1 MHKIELKKL
10 RKRFA
15 KDYNL
20 PINLFEDELW
30 QHYMSLYKDFPVG
43 EYNDLLKTV
52 STKYNDNVE
61 LWLDY
66 CAKVRDSA
74 IIGTMATEE
83 YKSFN
88 TRDISEWN
96 MPDGVPQVGEHSIY
110 NEETDG
116 RFFVSID
123 LKKANFQ
130 ALKFAGVIND
140 ETYKDFIYRNG
151 GDDYIAG
158 SKYLRQVIFGKMNPG
173 RTIKVEK
180 FIMGKIYLLVKDF
193 FENNGYQLYSIN
205 SDELIFAEK
214 NYALFGVEG
223 GDANVKRVEQMIKD
237 SLGIDARVEYLYI
250 TRLPIVNDNGNK
262 VDAFVKRN
270 VITGEQEL
278 KKASTT
284 FYPQIYKLWMG
295 QEIEEIDK
303 KFFFEDQIAT
313 FDKPLKY
320 EDISNQRHT
329 WLFA

>member
-1 MHKIELKKL
+1 MDKTAIKKL

-20 PINLFEDELW
+20 PINLFDDELW
-30 QHYMSLYKDFPVG
+30 QHYMFLYDFFPTD
-43 EYNDLLKTV
+43 EYYGILKTV
-52 STKYNDNVE
+52 EEKYDGNVE

-74 IIGTMATEE
+74 IIGTMETEE

-88 TRDISEWN
+88 TRDMSEWN
-96 MPDGVPQVGEHSIY
+96 IPDGVPRVGEHSIY

-130 ALKFAGVIND
+130 ALKYANVIKD
-140 ETYKDFIYRNG
+140 DTYKDFVYRHG

-173 RTIKVEK
+173 RTITVEK
-180 FIMGKIYLLVKDF
+180 FIMGKIYLLVKNF
-193 FENNGYQLYSIN
+193 FEDNGYELYSFN

-223 GDANVKRVEQMIKD
+223 GNANAKRVEEMIKN
-237 SLGIDARVEYLYI
+237 SLGIDARVEYIYV
-250 TRLPIVNDNGNK
+250 TRLPIVNVNGNK
-262 VDAFVKRN
+262 VDAFVKHN
-270 VITGEQEL
+270 VITGEKEL

-284 FYPQIYKLWMG
+284 FYPQIYKLWQG
-295 QEIEEIDK
+295 HEIEEIDR
-303 KFFFEDQIAT
+303 KFFFEDQVAT
-313 FDKPLKY
+313 FDKPLRY
-320 EDISNQRHT
+320 EDISDERHSRF
-329 WLFA
+329 FA

>member
-1 MHKIELKKL
+1 MHKIDFKKL

-20 PINLFEDELW
+20 PINLFNDELW
-30 QHYMSLYKDFPVG
+30 DYYMSLYEFFPKE
-43 EYNDLLKTV
+43 EYDNLLKTV
-52 STKYNDNVE
+52 EEKYDGNVD

-66 CAKVRDSA
+66 CAKVRDNA
-74 IIGTMATEE
+74 IIGTMETEAYQE
-83 YKSFN
+83 FN
-88 TRDISEWN
+88 KKNMSEWDI
-96 MPDGVPQVGEHSIY
+96 PAGVPQIGEHSVY

-140 ETYKDFIYRNG
+140 ETYKDFVYRNG
-151 GDDYIAG
+151 GDDYIVG

-193 FENNGYQLYSIN
+193 FENNGYELYSFN
-205 SDELIFAEK
+205 SDELVFAEK
-214 NYALFGVEG
+214 NYAMFGVEG
-223 GDANVKRVEQMIKD
+223 GNANVKRVEQMIKD
-237 SLGIDARVEYLYI
+237 SLGIDARVEYIYI
-250 TRLPIVNDNGNK
+250 TRLPIVNVNGNK

-270 VITGEQEL
+270 VITGESEL

-284 FYPQIYKLWMG
+284 FYPQIYKLWQG
-295 QEIEEIDK
+295 HEIEEIDR

-313 FDKPLKY
+313 FNEPLRY
-320 EDISNQRHT
+320 DENT
-329 WLFA
+329 CNE